1 MLDPAL
7 ERAMALHQ
15 AGQLAQ
21 AEAWYR
27 SILAKNPD
35 DANAASYLG
44 VLLHQLRRNDEAIP
58 LLHHAARIAPD
69 SVSILSN
76 LGMVLAA
83 ARQLPAAEYA
93 LRAAI
98 SIQPDF
104 VPALLNLGKVL
115 LLRDQYPAAF
125 DAYRAVARKVHASH
139 EAWCG
144 IGDTYQAMHQFEPAK
159 LAYQKAIELQ
169 DSPAARLGLASTY
182 LLSGD
187 LLRGWPLYEA
197 RWEATGRSPSAGFDQ
212 PKWDGSYLE
221 GKTILLH
228 AEQGLGDTIQFI
240 RFAPWVKERG
250 GRTIVLV
257 PPALASLLEGAPG
270 IDQVATDRDQIGAF
284 DVQCSLLSLPGVFQ
298 ITIQS
303 IPNSI
308 PYLAA
313 DATKSAAWKAR
324 FALPRPVVGIAWA
337 GSAEHENDLNR
348 SVPFGVLQPL
358 LGTPGVHWVS
368 LQIERREQDGA
379 LIDWT
384 SDLHDLSDTAAL
396 ITNLDLV
403 ITVDTAVAHLAG
415 ALGKPTWL
423 LLPYAPDWR
432 WMWDRENSPWY
443 PTMRLFRQQTPGDWS
458 SPIQRVAEA
467 LHQLRHI

>member
-1 MLDPAL
+1 MPDSDL

-21 AEAWYR
+21 AEGLYR

-69 SVSILSN
+69 SASILSN

-93 LRAAI
+93 FRAAI

-104 VPALLNLGKVL
+104 IPALLNLGNVL
-115 LLRDQYPAAF
+115 LLLDQYAAAF
-125 DAYRAVARKVHASH
+125 DAYRDVARKVHGSH
-139 EAWCG
+139 DAWCG

-169 DSPAARLGLASTY
+169 NTAEARLGLASTY
-182 LLSGD
+182 LLAGD

-197 RWEATGRSPSAGFDQ
+197 RWDVTGRSSSAGFDQ

-240 RFAPWVKERG
+240 RFAPWVKARG
-250 GRTIVLV
+250 GRT
-257 PPALASLLEGAPG
+257 
-270 IDQVATDRDQIGAF
+270 
-284 DVQCSLLSLPGVFQ
+284 
-298 ITIQS
+298 
-303 IPNSI
+303 
-308 PYLAA
+308 
-313 DATKSAAWKAR
+313 
-324 FALPRPVVGIAWA
+324 
-337 GSAEHENDLNR
+337 
-348 SVPFGVLQPL
+348 
-358 LGTPGVHWVS
+358 VS
-368 LQIERREQDGA
+368 
-379 LIDWT
+379 
-384 SDLHDLSDTAAL
+384 
-396 ITNLDLV
+396 
-403 ITVDTAVAHLAG
+403 
-415 ALGKPTWL
+415 
-423 LLPYAPDWR
+423 
-432 WMWDRENSPWY
+432 
-443 PTMRLFRQQTPGDWS
+443 
-458 SPIQRVAEA
+458 
-467 LHQLRHI
+467 